1 MVLRRRLALYIAQW
15 CSIKLAA
22 EHRPG
27 LYDVMAQLMSRSE
40 SLIVRLS
47 AARATRAR
55 TLESQLHH
63 GDSSTWLT

>member
-1 MVLRRRLALYIAQW
+1 VLRRRLALYIAQW